1 MLNINRSIQP
11 TLDIDI
17 SASNVRVLQLSTH
30 KQRYHIDHIGTYPL
44 PENCISERMITDID
58 SVAECIRKAVK
69 QSRSQAKHCIMAVPA
84 SNVISKVISMP
95 AGLSDEELE
104 VQINVEADQHIPFPL
119 NEVNIDYHII
129 ENNQTDS
136 EQIDV
141 LLVCS
146 KTSNVAS
153 RVTAAKLANLTAIV
167 IDIESYITERS
178 FPHLRA
184 ADLHDSENYR

>member
-1 MLNINRSIQP
+1 VLNINRSIQP
-11 TLDIDI
+11 TLGIDI

-44 PENCISERMITDID
+44 PENCISERMVTDID

-104 VQINVEADQHIPFPL
+104 VQINV
-119 NEVNIDYHII
+119 
-129 ENNQTDS
+129 
-136 EQIDV
+136 
-141 LLVCS
+141 
-146 KTSNVAS
+146 
-153 RVTAAKLANLTAIV
+153 
-167 IDIESYITERS
+167 
-178 FPHLRA
+178 
-184 ADLHDSENYR
+184 